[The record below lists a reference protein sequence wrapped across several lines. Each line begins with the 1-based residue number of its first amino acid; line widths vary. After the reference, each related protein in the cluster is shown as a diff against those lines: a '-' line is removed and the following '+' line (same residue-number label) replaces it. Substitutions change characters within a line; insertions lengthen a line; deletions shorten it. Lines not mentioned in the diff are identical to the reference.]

1 MPTAADIENLLEEVS
16 RETEEKNRAEQARLQ
31 EEARH
36 KEDDRREDHRRSD
49 RGRERDRDREYNR
62 NYTRDR
68 GRYDRDRDRH
78 RDRYREFNED
88 KDRARDGSRDRD
100 RDSERRRRD
109 GSRARSSRDADT
121 DEDHDPRLNRSPSR
135 DRYRRRDRGGGD
147 HYSGS
152 SRMRSRS
159 PHRDRGRDY
168 DERRGGR
175 YRERSR
181 DYRRPT
187 PTPEATEDDRDRR
200 TVFVQQIAARAE
212 QRHLRAFFEQVG
224 PVIDAQIVKDRVT
237 HRSKGVGYVE
247 FKSEESVPK
256 AIELTGQ
263 KLKSV
268 PIIVQLTEAEKN
280 RASRAAAASEGGNAT
295 NNGAPFHRLFIGNI
309 HFSVTEEDLKE
320 IFSPFGA
327 IEQITLQRDD
337 KIATRSKGYGFV
349 QFVDP
354 KDAKEA
360 LRDMN
365 QFELAGRPIRV
376 GLGNDKFTAEST
388 KHLLDNFPAQVAKYQ
403 GSAFS
408 GAGGRGAY
416 AGGSGG
422 AFDRTNGRDE
432 RGING
437 ASALDDTDMSG
448 VNFKQV
454 DRNKLMANLAR
465 NEVDVPIPQSMPSV
479 ARARASVV
487 ELPKAGRCIK
497 IENAFDPEQEF
508 KDYGADW
515 VKLLEKEIKDEC
527 DKKYGKVV
535 HLAADAH
542 SEGDVYV
549 KFDSVTGGEKA
560 LQGLNGRNY
569 NHRVIRASYV
579 VDKIYDSLYASAAK
593 N

>member
-16 RETEEKNRAEQARLQ
+16 RETEEKKRA
-31 EEARH
+31 EEARL
-36 KEDDRREDHRRSD
+36 KAEENERNLSRR
-49 RGRERDRDREYNR
+49 
-62 NYTRDR
+62 
-68 GRYDRDRDRH
+68 DRDRDRDRRDYGRHRDH
-78 RDRYREFNED
+78 RDRHDRHGNPRERYRELNED

-121 DEDHDPRLNRSPSR
+121 DEDEARYNRSPSR

-152 SRMRSRS
+152 SRVRSRS
-159 PHRDRGRDY
+159 PHRRDH
-168 DERRGGR
+168 DDRRGSR

-247 FKSEESVPK
+247 FKSEETVPK

-263 KLKSV
+263 KLKGV

-280 RASRAAAASEGGNAT
+280 RASRAAAAGEGGAAT

-320 IFSPFGA
+320 IFSPFGP

-422 AFDRTNGRDE
+422 VFDRTNGRDE

-465 NEVDVPIPQSMPSV
+465 NEVDVPVPHSLQPV
-479 ARARASVV
+479 ARARATVV

-535 HLAADAH
+535 HLAADPN

>member
-16 RETEEKNRAEQARLQ
+16 RETEEKNRAEKARQ
-31 EEARH
+31 EEEA
-36 KEDDRREDHRRSD
+36 RREDHRRAD
-49 RGRERDRDREYNR
+49 RGRDREHNR
-62 NYTRDR
+62 NQTRNRD
-68 GRYDRDRDRH
+68 RYDRDRDRH

-88 KDRARDGSRDRD
+88 KDRARD
-100 RDSERRRRD
+100 
-109 GSRARSSRDADT
+109 
-121 DEDHDPRLNRSPSR
+121 
-135 DRYRRRDRGGGD
+135 DRGGGD

-212 QRHLRAFFEQVG
+212 QRHLRTFFEQVG
-224 PVIDAQIVKDRVT
+224 AVIDAQIVKDRVT

-247 FKSEESVPK
+247 FKSEEAVPK

-263 KLKSV
+263 KLKGV

-280 RASRAAAASEGGNAT
+280 RASRAAAASEGGAAN

-422 AFDRTNGRDE
+422 AYDRTNGRDE

-465 NEVDVPIPQSMPSV
+465 NEVDVPVPQSMPSFP
-479 ARARASVV
+479 RARASIV

-497 IENAFDPEQEF
+497 IENAFDPEQEL

-535 HLAADAH
+535 HLAADPN